1 MGRNAAGESFL
12 RGFIKWSANTEL
24 WIYVGVQEHATA
36 FQELYG
42 DACQGK
48 SIRFL
53 GPAGMRDLSQTGNL
67 FYPGP
72 DLKKLSLDR
81 RMFGSTAW
89 SLCGITHT
97 TASERAMESIVDM
110 STSPLESWDSLICPS
125 NAVKGHVQALVD
137 EQAKFLRDHLGVT
150 RIPLPEMPVIPLGI
164 HTEDFI
170 SSTEERA
177 LARSSMGIADDEIVV
192 LYVGRLSFHAKA
204 HPLAMYQALEA
215 ASLASGK
222 KISLVESGW
231 HGNERIKDAFRAAAE
246 LTCPSIRVIQ
256 LDGRKPLDRKQ
267 GWACADVF
275 CSLPDSV
282 QETFGIVPIEAMAAG
297 LPVVVSDWDGY
308 KDTVRDN
315 VDGFRIPT
323 LMPPKGYGLDL
334 AQRHALGLDSYD
346 RYCGN
351 TSSLICVDI
360 DATTEAF
367 TKLFKSENL
376 RRQMGVSGRER
387 AKICYDWQV
396 IIPKYEE
403 LWERQRVKR
412 EAADKKMHYSSTVA
426 TRLDPFYAFQGY
438 PTSQLAAEQLLGL
451 RHSDLNKSLK
461 QFEQLSALAMV
472 NFAAYIMPSR
482 EESTKVLE
490 LLGSGAMTVNEILE
504 NFPADRQLQLN
515 RALVW
520 YLKLGILKM
529 LQ

>member
-1 MGRNAAGESFL
+1 VEA
-12 RGFIKWSANTEL
+12 
-24 WIYVGVQEHATA
+24 QEHATA
-36 FQELYG
+36 FQDLYG
-42 DACQGK
+42 DACQEK

-53 GPAGMRDLSQTGNL
+53 GPAGMRDLSQAGSL

-72 DLKKLSLDR
+72 SLKKLSLDR

-137 EQAKFLRDHLGVT
+137 EQAKFLQDHLGVT

-164 HTEDFI
+164 HTEDFD
-170 SSTEERA
+170 SSAEEKT
-177 LARSSMGIADDEIVV
+177 LARLSMGIADDEIVV

-231 HGNERIKDAFRAAAE
+231 HGNEHIKDAFRAAAE

-308 KDTVRDN
+308 RDTVRDSA
-315 VDGFRIPT
+315 DGFRIPT

-367 TKLFKSENL
+367 TKLFKSESL

-387 AKICYDWQV
+387 AKNCYDWRA

-403 LWERQRVKR
+403 LWESQRLKR
-412 EAADKKMHYSSTVA
+412 EAADKKKHYSSTVA

-438 PTSQLAAEQLLGL
+438 PTSQLAAEQVLGL
-451 RHSDLNKSLK
+451 RHADLKKSLK
-461 QFEQLSALAMV
+461 QFDQLSALAMV

-482 EESTKVLE
+482 EESKKVLE
-490 LLGSGAMTVNEILE
+490 SLGSGAMTVNEILE
-504 NFPADRQLQLN
+504 NFPVERQLSLH
-515 RALVW
+515 RALLW
-520 YLKLGILKM
+520 FLKLGIIKVL
-529 LQ
+529 